1 MGVARLEADGD
12 DFPDLLNVMLNVLL
26 GCASPAGGG
35 LRWGAKNRTLIIA
48 PKMVIFKTNL
58 KLSKT

>member
-12 DFPDLLNVMLNVLL
+12 GFPDLLDVMFNVLL
-26 GCASPAGGG
+26 GRASPTSGG

-48 PKMVIFKTNL
+48 PKMVIFKTNS